1 MIIKHTQ
8 LALQAAGVAEVNTAD
23 NRSPTSRTGLQVN
36 QNARIRELGKKY
48 PENSI
53 TRKLLDYCMLYPPQ
67 MRSVVPTNK
76 KCWQVGKKSKH
87 CKSPGSLAIPRDS
100 MSLEH
105 GMKISGLTSERGYGV
120 ARCVS
125 SLDAES
131 TLAWFMLKVVR
142 TCWNTSST
150 NSTIH

>member
-76 KCWQVGKKSKH
+76 KC
-87 CKSPGSLAIPRDS
+87 
-100 MSLEH
+100 
-105 GMKISGLTSERGYGV
+105 
-120 ARCVS
+120 
-125 SLDAES
+125 
-131 TLAWFMLKVVR
+131 
-142 TCWNTSST
+142 
-150 NSTIH
+150 